1 MKREVVELF
10 VKKEKSVLLLCKMA
24 PKKRL
29 EDKNAV
35 NEAGTDT
42 TVVKGA
48 GADVT
53 FAVKVMTESYGK
65 EDAKLTQSS
74 KSSDDDKSNE
84 TEEQTDQE
92 EDSSG
97 RAAGEKAQSSE
108 DIRERSV
115 HRGYFFP
122 CVMFFIP
129 PLLVLLVAV
138 VFGPSQLSTTSDI
151 DHVKVFENKLQSLQS
166 VLTNQT
172 DRFWKILKN
181 RGLAHLRSVSHR
193 KPLCLLLASPPPAH
207 DVTNCLAE
215 KLAEALDPKHKKN
228 VAQVD
233 GIKVKGSPGE
243 KVKKSMDDLLKEKFQ
258 QGHRAAVIQHLQ
270 LLPLPSPLLFY
281 SYCHDRN
288 APHKHVAIIFTVHL
302 PSEPDSSLPAKEA
315 EGMVEKYLSEEVWA
329 KENQDSV
336 ADLLSHV
343 ADTVVL
349 MNGESGELVKTLCS

>member
-1 MKREVVELF
+1 
-10 VKKEKSVLLLCKMA
+10 MA
-24 PKKRL
+24 PKKHREKKNPKD
-29 EDKNAV
+29 EDD
-35 NEAGTDT
+35 TDT
-42 TVVKGA
+42 TVVNRA

-53 FAVKVMTESYGK
+53 FANKDTAESHGK
-65 EDAKLTQSS
+65 EDAKLSQSREKTS
-74 KSSDDDKSNE
+74 CISPQRVPNDVGLSSNSSDDGKSNG
-84 TEEQTDQE
+84 TKKPIDQV
-92 EDSSG
+92 DSS
-97 RAAGEKAQSSE
+97 RRVTGEKAQLSE
-108 DIRERSV
+108 DIREKSV
-115 HRGYFFP
+115 DRGYFFP
-122 CVMFFIP
+122 FVMFLIP
-129 PLLVLLVAV
+129 TLLVLLVAI
-138 VFGPSQLSTTSDI
+138 VFVPSQLSTTSDI

-172 DRFWKILKN
+172 HRFWKILKN
-181 RGLAHLRSVSHR
+181 RGLAHLRSASPR
-193 KPLCLLLASPPPAH
+193 QPLVLLLASPPPAH

-258 QGHRAAVIQHLQ
+258 QGHRAAVIQHLE
-270 LLPLPSPLLFY
+270 LLPPPSPLLFY
-281 SYCHDRN
+281 SYCDDQN

-336 ADLLSHV
+336 GALLSRV

>member
-1 MKREVVELF
+1 MG
-10 VKKEKSVLLLCKMA
+10 
-24 PKKRL
+24 PKKHH
-29 EDKNAV
+29 EKKNSK
-35 NEAGTDT
+35 NEVDTET
-42 TVVKGA
+42 TVVNGA
-48 GADVT
+48 GADVA
-53 FAVKVMTESYGK
+53 FANKDTAESHEE
-65 EDAKLTQSS
+65 EDAKLSQSS
-74 KSSDDDKSNE
+74 EKTSCISPQRVPNDVGLSSNSSDDGKSNG
-84 TEEQTDQE
+84 TEKPIDQE
-92 EDSSG
+92 KNSSG
-97 RAAGEKAQSSE
+97 ATGEKAQSSE
-108 DIRERSV
+108 DIREKSV
-115 HRGYFFP
+115 DRGYFYP
-122 CVMFFIP
+122 CVTFLIP
-129 PLLVLLVAV
+129 TLLVLLVAI

-181 RGLAHLRSVSHR
+181 RGLAHLRSLSPR
-193 KPLCLLLASPPPAH
+193 QPLVLLLASPPPAH

-233 GIKVKGSPGE
+233 GMKVKGSPGE

-258 QGHRAAVIQHLQ
+258 QGHRAAVIQHLE
-270 LLPLPSPLLFY
+270 LLPPPSPLLFY
-281 SYCHDRN
+281 SYCDDQN
-288 APHKHVAIIFTVHL
+288 APHKHAAIIFTVHL

-336 ADLLSHV
+336 GALLSRV

>member
-1 MKREVVELF
+1 MAPKT
-10 VKKEKSVLLLCKMA
+10 A

-29 EDKNAV
+29 ENENAV
-35 NEAGTDT
+35 NEAGTGT
-42 TVVKGA
+42 TVVKEADA
-48 GADVT
+48 GAT
-53 FAVKVMTESYGK
+53 LANKEGAESCEK

-74 KSSDDDKSNE
+74 KSSDDDKSNQ
-84 TEEQTDQE
+84 TKKQTDQE
-92 EDSSG
+92 EDSS
-97 RAAGEKAQSSE
+97 RSSA
-108 DIRERSV
+108 DW
-115 HRGYFFP
+115 GYFFP

-129 PLLVLLVAV
+129 TVLVLLVAI

-181 RGLAHLRSVSHR
+181 RGLAHLRSVSPR
-193 KPLCLLLASPPPAH
+193 QPLVLLLASPPPAH

-258 QGHRAAVIQHLQ
+258 QGHRAAVIQHLE
-270 LLPLPSPLLFY
+270 LLPPPSPLLFY
-281 SYCHDRN
+281 SYCDDQN

-336 ADLLSHV
+336 GALLSRV

>member
-1 MKREVVELF
+1 
-10 VKKEKSVLLLCKMA
+10 MA

-97 RAAGEKAQSSE
+97 RAVGEKAQSSE

-129 PLLVLLVAV
+129 PLLVLLVAGPVAV

-281 SYCHDRN
+281 SYCHDLN

>member
-1 MKREVVELF
+1 
-10 VKKEKSVLLLCKMA
+10 MA
-24 PKKRL
+24 PKKHR
-29 EDKNAV
+29 EKKNPK
-35 NEAGTDT
+35 NEADTDT
-42 TVVKGA
+42 TVVNGA
-48 GADVT
+48 DADVT
-53 FAVKVMTESYGK
+53 FANKDTAESHEK
-65 EDAKLTQSS
+65 EDAKLSQSREKTS
-74 KSSDDDKSNE
+74 CISPQRVPNDVGLSSNSSDDGKSNG
-84 TEEQTDQE
+84 TEKPIDQE
-92 EDSSG
+92 DNSSR
-97 RAAGEKAQSSE
+97 RATGEKAQLSE
-108 DIRERSV
+108 DIREKSV
-115 HRGYFFP
+115 DRGYFFP
-122 CVMFFIP
+122 CVMFLIP
-129 PLLVLLVAV
+129 TLLVLLVAI

-172 DRFWKILKN
+172 NRFWKILKN
-181 RGLAHLRSVSHR
+181 RGLAHLRSASPR
-193 KPLCLLLASPPPAH
+193 QPLVLLLASPPPAH

-258 QGHRAAVIQHLQ
+258 QGHRAAVIQHLE
-270 LLPLPSPLLFY
+270 LLPPPSPLLFY
-281 SYCHDRN
+281 SYCDDQN

-336 ADLLSHV
+336 GALLSRV

>member
-1 MKREVVELF
+1 
-10 VKKEKSVLLLCKMA
+10 MA
-24 PKKRL
+24 PKTRR
-29 EDKNAV
+29 ENKNVKIEAV
-35 NEAGTDT
+35 IDT
-42 TVVKGA
+42 TVAKEG
-48 GADVT
+48 GADAIV
-53 FAVKVMTESYGK
+53 ANKLVAESYGK
-65 EDAKLTQSS
+65 ETAKLTQSS
-74 KSSDDDKSNE
+74 DSSDDDKSSE
-84 TEEQTDQE
+84 TEEQTNQE
-92 EDSSG
+92 EYSSFL
-97 RAAGEKAQSSE
+97 AAGEKTQSSE
-108 DIRERSV
+108 DIRQK
-115 HRGYFFP
+115 YFFP
-122 CVMFFIP
+122 SLMFVIP
-129 PLLVLLVAV
+129 TVLVLLVAI
-138 VFGPSQLSTTSDI
+138 VFGASQLSTTSDI

-181 RGLAHLRSVSHR
+181 RGLAHLRSLSPR
-193 KPLCLLLASPPPAH
+193 QPLVLLLASPPPAH

-258 QGHRAAVIQHLQ
+258 QGHRAAVIQHLE
-270 LLPLPSPLLFY
+270 LLPPPSPLLFY
-281 SYCHDRN
+281 SYCDDQN

-336 ADLLSHV
+336 AALLSRV

>member
-1 MKREVVELF
+1 MKREVTELF
-10 VKKEKSVLLLCKMA
+10 LKKEKSVLLLCKMA

-53 FAVKVMTESYGK
+53 FADKVMADSHGK

-74 KSSDDDKSNE
+74 ESSDGDKSNE
-84 TEEQTDQE
+84 QTDQK

-97 RAAGEKAQSSE
+97 GTAGEKAQSSE
-108 DIRERSV
+108 DIRETSV
-115 HRGYFFP
+115 DRGYFFP

-129 PLLVLLVAV
+129 TLLLLLVAIV
-138 VFGPSQLSTTSDI
+138 LGPSQLSTTSDI
-151 DHVKVFENKLQSLQS
+151 DHVKVFENELQSLQS

-181 RGLAHLRSVSHR
+181 RGLAHLRSVSSR

-228 VAQVD
+228 VLQVD
-233 GIKVKGSPGE
+233 GIEVKGSPGE

-258 QGHRAAVIQHLQ
+258 QGHRAAVIQHLE
-270 LLPLPSPLLFY
+270 LLPPPSPLLFY
-281 SYCHDRN
+281 SYCHDLN

>member
-1 MKREVVELF
+1 MKREVAELF
-10 VKKEKSVLLLCKMA
+10 LKKEKSVLLLCKMA
-24 PKKRL
+24 PKKRP

-35 NEAGTDT
+35 NEAGKDT
-42 TVVKGA
+42 TVEKGA
-48 GADVT
+48 DEDVKFADN
-53 FAVKVMTESYGK
+53 VMPESSGK
-65 EDAKLTQSS
+65 EDAQSS
-74 KSSDDDKSNE
+74 KSSDGDKSNE
-84 TEEQTDQE
+84 TEGQTNQK

-97 RAAGEKAQSSE
+97 GTDSGKAQSS
-108 DIRERSV
+108 DNG
-115 HRGYFFP
+115 GYFFP
-122 CVMFFIP
+122 CVVFFIP
-129 PLLVLLVAV
+129 TLLVLLVAIV
-138 VFGPSQLSTTSDI
+138 LGPSQLSTTSDI

-181 RGLAHLRSVSHR
+181 RGLAHLRSLSPR
-193 KPLCLLLASPPPAH
+193 QPLVLLLASPPPAH

-258 QGHRAAVIQHLQ
+258 QGHRAAVIQHLE
-270 LLPLPSPLLFY
+270 LLPPPSPLLFY
-281 SYCHDRN
+281 SYCDDQN

-336 ADLLSHV
+336 GALLSRV